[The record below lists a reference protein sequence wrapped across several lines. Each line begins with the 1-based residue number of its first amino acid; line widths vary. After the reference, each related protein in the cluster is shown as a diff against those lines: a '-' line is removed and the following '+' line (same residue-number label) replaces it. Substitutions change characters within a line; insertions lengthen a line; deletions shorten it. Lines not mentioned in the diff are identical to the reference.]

1 METGIAFSIF
11 ALLIVA
17 LVIVIIFFGVVTVP
31 QGQEY
36 TIERFG
42 RYIRTLEPGLHM
54 VRPVVDKI
62 GHRVLMMEQVIDVPS
77 QEVITADN
85 AQVEVDGVVFYQV
98 LDAAKAAYEVDN
110 LPLAINTLV
119 MTNLRTVMGSMPLDQ
134 LLSHRDRINSN
145 LLGVIDDATSPWGV
159 KVTRIEVKD
168 ISTNDD
174 IRTAMSRQL
183 KAERESRATILEA
196 EGYRKA
202 SIERA
207 QGDKKAVILKAEGK
221 REASILEAEARE
233 REAQAEARATHVVSK
248 AIEQGSQ
255 QAINYFVA
263 QKYIEALGTIASAD
277 NQKTVFMPLEA
288 SSVIGSIGGI
298 AELFSPRQQSN
309 ALIKDTFSEES
320 EKPHSSLTSHEMSS
334 DNSGIEN
341 DSESDETDS

>member
-17 LVIVIIFFGVVTVP
+17 LVIVIILFGVVTVP

-54 VRPVVDKI
+54 VRPVVDKVGRKI
-62 GHRVLMMEQVIDVPS
+62 VMMEQVIDVPS

-98 LDAAKAAYEVDN
+98 LNAAQAAYEVDD

-134 LLSHRDRINSN
+134 LLSHRDRINTN
-145 LLGVIDDATSPWGV
+145 LLGVIDEATSPWGV

-168 ISTNDD
+168 ISTRDD
-174 IRTAMSRQL
+174 LRDAMSRQL

-207 QGDKKAVILKAEGK
+207 EGDKKAIILQAEAK

-248 AIEQGSQ
+248 AIEQGDHR
-255 QAINYFVA
+255 AINYFVA
-263 QKYIEALGTIASAD
+263 QKYIEALGKIASAD

-309 ALIKDTFSEES
+309 NPVTES
-320 EKPHSSLTSHEMSS
+320 FDEGPNKPQPSLASKEMA
-334 DNSGIEN
+334 DNN
-341 DSESDETDS
+341 DPV

>member
-11 ALLIVA
+11 ALLIVV
-17 LVIVIIFFGVVTVP
+17 LVFVIIFFGVVTVP

-54 VRPVVDKI
+54 VRPVVDKV
-62 GHRVLMMEQVIDVPS
+62 GHKIVMMEQVIDVPS

-98 LDAAKAAYEVDN
+98 LNAAQAAYEVDD

-134 LLSHRDRINSN
+134 LLSHRDRINTN

-168 ISTNDD
+168 ISTSDD
-174 IRTAMSRQL
+174 LRTAMSRQL

-207 QGDKKAVILKAEGK
+207 EGDKKSVILKAEGK

-248 AIEQGSQ
+248 AIEQGNQ

-309 ALIKDTFSEES
+309 NLVTES
-320 EKPHSSLTSHEMSS
+320 FDEGSDKPQPSLASKEMA
-334 DNSGIEN
+334 DNN
-341 DSESDETDS
+341 DAMDDDPV